1 MCAKYC
7 GPKVI
12 VTVIVEMLY
21 WKTSLGQSVDSIRGW
36 CNTFLFSDE
45 MSDLFDY
52 TRSLPGLYSWDVPG
66 SPSQGIRDDPP
77 EVRQEP
83 REDLQEDRLVLRTRQ
98 GIAVLCLGGES

>member
-1 MCAKYC
+1 
-7 GPKVI
+7 
-12 VTVIVEMLY
+12 MLY

-83 REDLQEDRLVLRTRQ
+83 QEDLALQEPPELKELQDPQDLPVCQDL
-98 GIAVLCLGGES
+98 IA